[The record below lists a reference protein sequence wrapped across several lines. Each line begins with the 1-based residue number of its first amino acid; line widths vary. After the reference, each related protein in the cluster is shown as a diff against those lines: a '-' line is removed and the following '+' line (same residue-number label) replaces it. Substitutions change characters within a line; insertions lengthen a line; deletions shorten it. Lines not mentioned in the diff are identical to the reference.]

1 MGIGVSN
8 WRLAQAVSRTGQLGV
23 VSGTALD
30 AIFARRLM
38 DGDPGGHMRRAVE
51 NFPVPEIAERVYARY
66 YVAGGKGPDAPYG
79 PTPIA
84 TPTPSRAHQELLL
97 VANFAEVW
105 LAREGHDG
113 PVGINLLEKIQFP
126 TVLALYGAMLGGVG
140 YVLMGAGIPRE
151 IPGVLDKLARHESA
165 SIRLNVAGAGHD
177 DDFRMV
183 FNPHDVMPEGL
194 PPLKRP
200 AFLAIISSVTLAL
213 TLVKKATG
221 HVDGFIIEDHTAGG
235 HNAPPRGGITLSEKN
250 EPIYGP
256 KDEVDLVKMRDFKL
270 PFWLAGGCASPEKLR
285 EAQEAGAAGVQVGT
299 FFAFCDESGFDEPIK
314 RAVIEKVLAGESSV
328 FTDPLASPTGFPF
341 KVVKLEG
348 TLSED
353 GPYSERPRQCD
364 LGLLRMPYRLENG
377 QLGFRCAAESP
388 EEYVRKGGEP
398 ADTQGRKCMCNSLLS
413 NAMHPQ
419 VRPGGYRELPL
430 VTAGEDL
437 PSLIRMV
444 TPEKRSYTAAE
455 VVDFLLG
462 KAATNA

>member
-23 VSGTALD
+23 ISGTALD

-51 NFPVPEIAERVYARY
+51 HFPVPEIAERVYERY
-66 YVAGGKGPDAPYG
+66 YIAGGKGPDAPYG

-84 TPTPSRAHQELLL
+84 TPTPSRAHQELLV
-97 VANFAEVW
+97 VANFAETW

-126 TVLALYGAMLGGVG
+126 TVLALYGAMLGGVS

-151 IPGVLDKLARHESA
+151 IPGVLDKLAIHEPA
-165 SIRLNVAGAGHD
+165 SIRLNVAGAGSD
-177 DDFRMV
+177 DDFRMT
-183 FNPHDVMPEGL
+183 FTPSDIMPEGL
-194 PPLKRP
+194 APLKRP

-221 HVDGFIIEDHTAGG
+221 RVDGFIIEDHTAGG
-235 HNAPPRGGITLSEKN
+235 HNAPPRGGITLSEKK

-256 KDEVDLVKMRDFKL
+256 KDEVDLKKMREFGL
-270 PFWLAGGCASPEKLR
+270 PFWLAGGCASPEKV
-285 EAQEAGAAGVQVGT
+285 QEALAAGATGVQVGT
-299 FFAFCDESGFDEPIK
+299 FFAFCEESGFDEPIK
-314 RAVIEKVLAGESSV
+314 RAVIDKVLAGESSV

-341 KVVKLEG
+341 KVVQLEG
-348 TLSED
+348 TLSEEEVY
-353 GPYSERPRQCD
+353 GERPRQCD

-377 QLGFRCAAESP
+377 QLGFRCAAEAP
-388 EEYVRKGGEP
+388 EEYARKGGEA
-398 ADTQGRKCMCNSLLS
+398 ADTEGRKCMCNSLLA

-419 VRPGGYRELPL
+419 VRPNGYRELPL

-437 PSLIRMV
+437 PNLIRMV
-444 TPEKRSYTAAE
+444 TPEKRRYTAAE
-455 VVDFLLG
+455 VVDYLLG
-462 KAATNA
+462 KSA